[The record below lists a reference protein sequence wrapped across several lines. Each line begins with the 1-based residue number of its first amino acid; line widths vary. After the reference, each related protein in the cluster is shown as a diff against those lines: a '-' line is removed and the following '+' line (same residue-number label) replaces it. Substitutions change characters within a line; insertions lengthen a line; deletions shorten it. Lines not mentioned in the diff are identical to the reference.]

1 MTRRLH
7 TAASILA
14 FAAVYFCAGKFGLSL
29 ALVNPS
35 ASAVWPPAGLAL
47 AATLL
52 WGYRLWPGI
61 FLGAFLAN
69 FATPGNAATDFGIAL
84 GNTIEALLGAWL
96 VNRFAHGAKAFERAP
111 DIFKFVLLAAIVSTV
126 VSASVGV
133 TSVCLGREARWEQY
147 AAIWSTWWVGDMM
160 GDLIVA
166 PLLLIWL
173 RRPWPRLRPAEVEE
187 AASLLLAV
195 VLVGVLFFLGRIA
208 SDQANQLKYLAILPL
223 LWAAFRFRQ
232 RGAIVCASVISGTAL
247 WSTLHGVGPFVTPDP
262 NKSLLLLQA
271 FVGTMT
277 LTALVVAGVVSE
289 GEGFAQRLRL
299 KDAVSRILAESTNLE
314 QAAPRIIQALCE
326 VAGWDVGAMWQV
338 DRAAK
343 ELRCVEFWHVPS
355 LKVAEFAAI
364 TRQRTFVPG
373 IGLPGRVWTSGQPAW
388 IPDLTQDGNFPR
400 AAFAQK
406 PGLRGGVCFPIKLG
420 DEVLGVVECFGR
432 RVREPDHEFLQ
443 ILASA
448 GSQLGQFMERALA
461 QEASRQ
467 HNERMRLM
475 LGTALDAIITID
487 GQGRVTD

>member
-61 FLGAFLAN
+61 FLGAFLVN
-69 FATPGNAATDFGIAL
+69 FATPGNAAADFGIAL
-84 GNTIEALLGAWL
+84 GNTMEALLGAWL
-96 VNRFAHGAKAFERAP
+96 VNRFACGAKAFDRAR
-111 DIFKFVLLAAIVSTV
+111 DIFKFVLLAAMVSTV
-126 VSASVGV
+126 LSASVGV
-133 TSVCLGREARWEQY
+133 TSVCLGHEARREQY

-160 GDLIVA
+160 GDIIVA

-173 RRPWPRLRPAEVEE
+173 RRPWPRLKPAQVLE
-187 AASLLLAV
+187 AAGALLALM
-195 VLVGVLFFLGRIA
+195 LVSVFILLARIPPA
-208 SDQANQLKYLAILPL
+208 SENQLKYLAILPL

-232 RGAIVCASVISGTAL
+232 HGASLCASVLSGIAL
-247 WSTLHGVGPFVTPDP
+247 WGTLHGVGPFVTPDP
-262 NKSLLLLQA
+262 NKSLLFLQA

-289 GEGFAQRLRL
+289 GEGFAQHLRV
-299 KDAVSRILAESTNLE
+299 KDAVSRILAESTNLK
-314 QAAPRIIQALCE
+314 QAAPKIIQALCE

-338 DRAAK
+338 DRAAN

-355 LKVAEFAAI
+355 LEVAEFAAI
-364 TRQRTFVPG
+364 TRQRSFLPG

-388 IPDLTQDGNFPR
+388 IPDLPQDGNFPR
-400 AAFAQK
+400 APFAQK
-406 PGLRGGVCFPIKLG
+406 AGLRGGVCFPIKLG

-432 RVREPDHEFLQ
+432 RVREPDDEFLQ

-448 GSQLGQFMERALA
+448 GSQLGQFMERA
-461 QEASRQ
+461 
-467 HNERMRLM
+467 
-475 LGTALDAIITID
+475 
-487 GQGRVTD
+487 V

>member
-1 MTRRLH
+1 MTRRLK
-7 TAASILA
+7 TVAAILA

-29 ALVNPS
+29 GLVNPS
-35 ASAVWPPAGLAL
+35 ASAICPPSGLAL

-61 FLGAFLAN
+61 LLGAFLVN
-69 FATPGNAATDFGIAL
+69 FATPGNPAAGLCIAV
-84 GNTIEALLGAWL
+84 GNTMEALLGAWL
-96 VNRFAHGAKAFERAP
+96 VNRFAHGAKAFDRAR
-111 DIFKFVLLAAIVSTV
+111 DIFRFILLAAMVSTA

-133 TSVCLGREARWEQY
+133 TSLCLWGEARWEQY
-147 AAIWSTWWVGDMM
+147 PTIWFTWWLGDMV

-166 PLLLIWL
+166 SLLLIWL
-173 RRPWPRLRPAEVEE
+173 RRLWPRLSPAHVGEMAGV
-187 AASLLLAV
+187 LLAV
-195 VLVGVLFFLGRIA
+195 MLVSVFIFLEPTP
-208 SDQANQLKYLAILPL
+208 SVEANQLKYLAILPL

-232 RGAIVCASVISGTAL
+232 RGAIVCASVISGAAL

-277 LTALVVAGVVSE
+277 ITALVVAAVVSE
-289 GEGFAQRLRL
+289 GEGFAQRLRMR
-299 KDAVSRILAESTNLE
+299 DAVSRILADSTTLK
-314 QAAPRIIQALCE
+314 QAAPKIMQDLCE

-355 LKVAEFAAI
+355 LKVAEFAAV
-364 TRQRTFVPG
+364 TLQRTFVPG

-388 IPDLTQDGNFPR
+388 IPDLTQDGNFLR
-400 AAFAQK
+400 APSAQK
-406 PGLRGGVCFPIKLG
+406 AGLRRGVCFPIKLG

-443 ILASA
+443 LLESA
-448 GSQLGQFMERALA
+448 GSQLGQFMQRALA
-461 QEASRQ
+461 HEALWQ
-467 HNERMRLM
+467 HHECIQIM
-475 LGTALDAIITID
+475 LD
-487 GQGRVTD
+487 